1 LINLRQLPHRLSPLH
16 IIAIVFIF
24 SEALLVAGASLMK
37 GVTQT
42 ILVWFA
48 GGLGAFVIIAFFGT
62 LWFKRVAFY
71 TPYDFRDEILFYLL
85 TQTRQKPQIIA
96 LIKNWLLAPRSQPG
110 VPFET
115 ILAKDS
121 FDRYERLDPVGRR
134 LAAYIFR
141 EKTVD
146 IQSESLC
153 VRLGVKDGDQNAN
166 DLLFQQA
173 KILANEYGWARL
185 EKTRLLLTEEG
196 SRELSAVMAVFE
208 PLLQPA

>member
-1 LINLRQLPHRLSPLH
+1 
-16 IIAIVFIF
+16 
-24 SEALLVAGASLMK
+24 
-37 GVTQT
+37 
-42 ILVWFA
+42 
-48 GGLGAFVIIAFFGT
+48 
-62 LWFKRVAFY
+62 VAFY